1 VKIIYLSK
9 VMAMS
14 MSANDQYVKFQSN
27 QAGPFT
33 SDNNIVDVTI
43 PGGAAYNLRDSYLQV
58 YTSIATTETA
68 GSTGVHMC
76 QLAFSGSTQNFP
88 NSCLVE
94 NASVECSAR
103 GQIESIRRC
112 DILSQA
118 KQLVARSQRETQ
130 TYDRLS
136 CNTAVDPNGNVRSS
150 VFLNEIKQGT
160 VVSTQ
165 REVPIPIRLG
175 DVMESMNTSMYDGRV
190 LGDLRLRFEL
200 NAPGGGSPRIV
211 GQEMLPVATTQW
223 DWLQCQDVP
232 AASGGVNTL
241 TVKVGAGLKSVPTIA
256 DYGYY
261 VGQKI
266 LVTATAAGGAGPV
279 AGNQTNLVITNITWS
294 NAGTLVITLS
304 ADWCSTAAGQTYTN
318 VVVSGFVQAATI
330 TPTFNRCELVV
341 KRIGNPP
348 PVSMAKKWTWRSY
361 STTQD
366 VGPVGITAMNRQYTL
381 PAEAD
386 AALITFPQTALLPFS
401 INQDISSYRLSVN
414 QVQMT
419 DRDVGVTVAAT
430 SPLAYDRLTAV
441 MTKIGVPT
449 RNLLLRGADSA
460 ALTYALSYPQ
470 ATEQVMFGTAMP
482 FTENSKQLSLKINL
496 TANQVGQLAIFASI
510 PRSIEY

>member
-1 VKIIYLSK
+1 MKKNYK
-9 VMAMS
+9 AMVMA
-14 MSANDQYVKFQSN
+14 MSANDQYVKFHAA

-33 SDNNIVDVTI
+33 SNNNIVDVTI
-43 PGGAAYNLRDSYLQV
+43 PGGAAYNLRDSYLQI
-58 YTSIATTETA
+58 YSSIATTETA

-76 QLAFSGSTQNFP
+76 QLAFNGSSQHFP

-94 NASVECSAR
+94 NASVECSGR

-136 CNTAVDPNGNVRSS
+136 CNAAVDPNGNVRSS
-150 VFLNEIKQGT
+150 VFLNEVKTG
-160 VVSTQ
+160 VVTSSQ

-175 DVMESMNTSMYDGRV
+175 DVMESMNTPMYDGRV

-211 GQEMLPVATTQW
+211 GQEMLPAASTQW
-223 DWLQCQDVP
+223 DWLQCNDV
-232 AASGGVNTL
+232 AAAAGDVNTL
-241 TVKVGAGLKSVPTIA
+241 TVKVGVGNLKSVPTLA

-261 VGQKI
+261 IGQKI
-266 LVTATAAGGAGPV
+266 TVTATEAGGADPV
-279 AGNQTNLVITNITWS
+279 AGGQTDLVITQIS
-294 NAGTLVITLS
+294 SPAAGELTITLGNK
-304 ADWCSTAAGQTYTN
+304 WCTTGVGETYTD
-318 VVVSGFVQAATI
+318 VLVSGFVQAATI

-348 PVSMAKKWTWRSY
+348 PMSLAKKWSWRSY

-386 AALITFPQTALLPFS
+386 AALITFPQSAVLPFS
-401 INQDISSYRLSVN
+401 INQDISNYRLSVN

-441 MTKIGVPT
+441 LAKIGVPT

-470 ATEQVMFGTAMP
+470 ATEQVMFGTALP
-482 FTENSKQLSLKINL
+482 FTQNNKQLSLKITL
-496 TANQVGQLAIFASI
+496 TANQVGQLAIFSSI